1 MIYKISKHNHHK
13 KYDFHSRTYFNYVDV
28 ILINIENPTKRKSIT
43 IPTSEFN
50 PDDYQIGFKYD
61 IKKFLWL
68 EKWNWLQPD

>member
-1 MIYKISKHNHHK
+1 MIYKISKHNYIK
-13 KYDFHSRTYFNYVDV
+13 KYEYYSEMYFNYVDV
-28 ILINIENPTKRKSIT
+28 ILVSIEKPKKRKSIR

-61 IKKFLWL
+61 IKKFLWF